1 MVLGLSKG
9 MFVDADIQSF
19 ALEALMVGVL
29 FCSFG
34 ATLSNWGQYCMI
46 DLSFIGWLHF
56 ALYFLQ
62 NCLETHF
69 AFLYSES

>member
-1 MVLGLSKG
+1 MVLGLSKE
-9 MFVDADIQSF
+9 MFVDGNIQSF

-29 FCSFG
+29 FCNFG
-34 ATLSNWGQYCMI
+34 ATLSNWGQYYMI

-62 NCLETHF
+62 TCLETHL